1 MREPVTWLRG
11 SEIQIDRLTRPVMRM
26 RKGLSMPSIYNFLS
40 GTLVTVFG
48 YDLSYLE
55 FVAVLASFIGVAIGI
70 TGKRITWPW
79 WALSSVLFG
88 ILFIQWELYASAA
101 LQIVFIAAAILGWFG
116 WEPTGARPGA
126 LKNKHR
132 IYIFAATIVATLA
145 LAPVLKSMG
154 AASTYADAIL
164 FFGSLSAQ
172 ILMVYEKYETW
183 VLWLIVDAGYV
194 ALYASQDLPFTTLL
208 YAAFTVLAGM
218 GWSKWYGAHRS
229 AIRSL

>member
-1 MREPVTWLRG
+1 MRT
-11 SEIQIDRLTRPVMRM
+11 
-26 RKGLSMPSIYNFLS
+26 RKGLKMPSIYNFLS
-40 GTLVTVFG
+40 NNVATILG

-55 FVAVLASFIGVAIGI
+55 LLAVVSSFIGVALGI

-79 WALSSVLFG
+79 WAISSVLYG

-126 LKNKHR
+126 LTNTHR
-132 IYIFAATIVATLA
+132 ALIVIAIVAATLA

-172 ILMVYEKYETW
+172 ILMVYEKYENW
-183 VLWLIVDAGYV
+183 VLWLVVDAGYV

-208 YAAFTVLAGM
+208 YAAFTVLAAM
-218 GWSKWYGAHRS
+218 GWSRWYGAHRS
-229 AIRSL
+229 ATRPL